1 MSFLIRFARQWIAGE
16 TLDDAIVRSRK
27 ANSDG
32 LGAIINYLGE
42 HIRDKEEAQ
51 RNKNENLRILQAI
64 KNEKI
69 NSSLSIKLTQLGL
82 GIDND
87 LCYSNVEAIA
97 DRASTND
104 IFVWIDMES
113 STYTQD
119 TIDIY
124 LAIFKKYK
132 NAGIA
137 IQSNL
142 MRSESDIHRIAAS
155 GGIIRL
161 VKGAYDEK
169 SDIAYSSR
177 LDVTTNFSQIM
188 GFLFYRS
195 PFIAIATH
203 DERLIYEAIEMNKTH
218 QKKIEFQMLL
228 GVRNELKN
236 ELIEKGF
243 TVVDYIPYGKK
254 WLPYSFRRIRERK
267 QNILLILR
275 SIFDSP
281 SVIVI

>member
-16 TLDDAIVRSRK
+16 TLDDAIASARK
-27 ANSDG
+27 ANSNG

-42 HIRDKEEAQ
+42 HVRDKEEAEA
-51 RNKNENLRILQAI
+51 NKNENFRILQAI
-64 KNEKI
+64 KDEKI

-82 GIDND
+82 GIDKD
-87 LCYSNVEAIA
+87 LCVSNAEAIVNNA
-97 DRASTND
+97 TSNN

-124 LAIFKKYK
+124 LTIFKKYK

-142 MRSESDIHRIAAS
+142 LRSESDIHRIAS
-155 GGIIRL
+155 FGGIIRL

-177 LDVTTNFSQIM
+177 YDVTMNFSKIM
-188 GFLFYRS
+188 GFLFYKS
-195 PFIAIATH
+195 PFFTIATH
-203 DERLIYEAIEMNKTH
+203 DDRLIYEAIEANKTH

-228 GVRNELKN
+228 GVRQELKI
-236 ELIEKGF
+236 ELVVKGF

-254 WLPYSFRRIRERK
+254 WFPYSLRRIRERK
-267 QNILLILR
+267 RNILLILR
-275 SIFDSP
+275 SIFD
-281 SVIVI
+281 